1 MTLVSTGVI
10 LAILAIIALLV
21 LASTVDDLKNS
32 Y

>member
-10 LAILAIIALLV
+10 LAILVLLV
-21 LASTVDDLKNS
+21 LVSTVDDLKNS